1 MSTTV
6 GSVTLDE
13 DMAWTDEYKHPLVSA
28 SVEPTLGGGVY
39 IQEFVRYEVGR
50 PITLE
55 STENFGFQRK
65 STVVALKALADVPGA
80 TYALTV
86 TSNGETLSKTVRF
99 RNEESSGP
107 VEFDPLQ
114 VRDGLH
120 TDTDWYRGTLKMM
133 VV

>member
-55 STENFGFQRK
+55 STENFGFQPFAQA
-65 STVVALKALADVPGA
+65 SH
-80 TYALTV
+80 
-86 TSNGETLSKTVRF
+86 
-99 RNEESSGP
+99 SGP
-107 VEFDPLQ
+107 PACTWNNH
-114 VRDGLH
+114 RPSH
-120 TDTDWYRGTLKMM
+120 TAFAQ
-133 VV
+133 